1 VFDAEHIVLEDYTQI
16 QDTYA
21 GNKIVQE
28 VGTGNGEITDVF
40 ISDGGQSYQNLPAIT
55 INTATG
61 NSGILKAY
69 GSQIGRITGIKTT
82 ELGVGYD
89 TPPTPPQTQRIETPD
104 GLGNENEDRI
114 IFVNNK
120 ADDKLWLTG
129 TIVAV
134 MAFLVGLGVYF
145 YTEIYG
151 NCLNKDRKNIV
162 LFDDPV
168 KGTATDAATLGAFQN
183 DFYEPQKRLPTTY
196 DDNLNYQDNDD
207 NVSEISVS
215 SEIKKDQALH
225 MVFDTIF
232 DSDPGKL

>member
-1 VFDAEHIVLEDYTQI
+1 MDTNSHAPVGVDYTMVI
-16 QDTYA
+16 YPAPCQDPHAPYGQFITEFCDEA
-21 GNKIVQE
+21 IRIRECVD
-28 VGTGNGEITDVF
+28 NGVWEIRVDEF
-40 ISDGGQSYQNLPAIT
+40 QNEIC
-55 INTATG
+55 
-61 NSGILKAY
+61 SGDSSIHM
-69 GSQIGRITGIKTT
+69 S
-82 ELGVGYD
+82 
-89 TPPTPPQTQRIETPD
+89 IETPD